1 MSRLWNITGVIAAR
15 SAGLL
20 EAERASVLALL
31 WVMSNVA
38 LGWMGVA
45 IGHPNLGALAAGALD
60 GTVFSAI
67 VLVRASPRLEA
78 GMTGLLSGVGMDSIT
93 NGGRMVANSVH
104 GVHELLEQI
113 VNASAEEMPAGHH
126 QELELMI
133 MRAVWT
139 AIIVT
144 LLALFIKWGQ
154 TKSAAAVSAP
164 LPTLIP
170 APAPAEM
177 ARSQAA

>member
-1 MSRLWNITGVIAAR
+1 MTAIAAR
-15 SAGLL
+15 TTGLL
-20 EAERASVLALL
+20 DAERASVLALV

-38 LGWMGVA
+38 LGWIGAA

-60 GTVFSAI
+60 GSIFSAI
-67 VLVRASPRLEA
+67 VLVKASPRLEA
-78 GMTGLLSGVGMDSIT
+78 GMTGLLSGFGLDSVA

-104 GVHELLEQI
+104 GVHEVLEQI
-113 VNASAEEMPAGHH
+113 VNASADELPAGHH

-154 TKSAAAVSAP
+154 TPSAAAVPAP
-164 LPTLIP
+164 MPTLVP
-170 APAPAEM
+170 APAPAEI